1 MANYV
6 VLGNFTA
13 EGIKGIKNGPAMRQ
27 GAEQAITSRGGRII
41 WQGLT
46 LGQYDFVAV
55 VDMPGDEQLLEV
67 AFLQGMSGMVRTQTL
82 KAFTVEQVDAVAA
95 RLP

>member
-13 EGIKGIKNGPAMRQ
+13 EGIKGMKNGPAMRQ
-27 GAEQAITSRGGRII
+27 GAEQAFAAMGGRMI

-46 LGQYDFVAV
+46 FGQYDFVAIV
-55 VDMPGDEQLLEV
+55 EMPGDEQMLE
-67 AFLQGMSGMVRTQTL
+67 AAILRGMSGMVRTQTL
-82 KAFTVEQVDAVAA
+82 KAFTAEQADAVAA